1 MSSPGLV
8 ESIAASSAT
17 LIGPAVVDLTGQAH
31 QGSTARTELLHR
43 HLVARLQ
50 AARGELRQLLEGA
63 DVPEELVMWL
73 GAVVADRR
81 RELDASRAE
90 ARDQA
95 AALVRAADARAAELI
110 ASAEAEARVLRAV
123 ATWLRSVPMARA
135 ALPGLATAPIGPGRR
150 AEQAP

>member
-17 LIGPAVVDLTGQAH
+17 LMGPAVVDLTGQAH

-50 AARGELRQLLEGA
+50 AARSELRQLQEGA
-63 DVPEELVMWL
+63 DVSEDLVMWL

-90 ARDQA
+90 TRHQA
-95 AALVRAADARAAELI
+95 EALVRAADARAAELI
-110 ASAEAEARVLRAV
+110 ASAEAEARVLRAM

-135 ALPGLATAPIGPGRR
+135 ALPGLATAAIGPERR
-150 AEQAP
+150 AERAP